1 MDSQTGR
8 YRLGLASNLI
18 AKQGCLEEMTPFQTL
33 NYNRGLCALKKYAH
47 LNESKP
53 EILFVFR
60 VKASTNITPLAHI
73 VKAFLNKGR
82 DLFESRI
89 WK

>member
-47 LNESKP
+47 LNQSKP
-53 EILFVFR
+53 EIFFVFR
-60 VKASTNITPLAHI
+60 VKERPLISLHWLI
-73 VKAFLNKGR
+73 LLKRF
-82 DLFESRI
+82 
-89 WK
+89 

>member
-60 VKASTNITPLAHI
+60 VKELPLISLHWLI
-73 VKAFLNKGR
+73 LLKIF
-82 DLFESRI
+82 
-89 WK
+89 